1 MTPAI
6 VPRIRSSIV
15 PPNVTSPTAASAS
28 VRAPSVSG
36 SARTMIYMTTRDRTP
51 AEIAPAIAPA
61 ATATRMG
68 AEARQTA
75 CERDTKGTI
84 AGESV
89 EFIVLSPSED
99 NTRRD
104 PDKLQQSRRLVAVAS
119 SLNIDLR

>member
-1 MTPAI
+1 
-6 VPRIRSSIV
+6 
-15 PPNVTSPTAASAS
+15 
-28 VRAPSVSG
+28 
-36 SARTMIYMTTRDRTP
+36 MIYMTTRDRTP